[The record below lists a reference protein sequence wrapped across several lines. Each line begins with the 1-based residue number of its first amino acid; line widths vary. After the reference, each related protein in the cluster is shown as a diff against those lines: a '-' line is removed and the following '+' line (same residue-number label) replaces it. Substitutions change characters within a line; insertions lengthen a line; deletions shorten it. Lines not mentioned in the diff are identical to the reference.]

1 MAILALDQGTSGSK
15 AIVVDDDGVRA
26 VVEKSIHPSYLGDG
40 GVEQDPLE
48 LLNSIIEVGRQA
60 RQQTDAPIEAVCLAN
75 QGESVL
81 AWDPETGAPLTPIL
95 VWQDSRASSICTELA
110 MHADEVH
117 ELTALVLDPYFTAP
131 KMAWLRR
138 NLTTEGV
145 VTTTDTWMVHRL
157 TGEFV
162 TDTSTASRSLLL
174 NVDTLEWDQ
183 RLLDIFG
190 LADER
195 LPRVVA
201 SDEIVGMTSVFGQE
215 VPLTGLIVDQQ
226 AALLAQS
233 CLTPGSAKCTYGT
246 GAFLLANIGDAAV
259 RFDNGLTTSVAW
271 TLRGKTSYCVDGQ
284 VYSAASGVRW
294 MQRLGLFDTPDQ
306 MDIIAAPSSE
316 GVLCAPSLAGLAAP
330 WWQPNAAGFISGL
343 KLSTGKPH
351 IIRAFLEGIAAQ
363 ITELSDLIFGS
374 INTQLVAMRADGGL
388 TRSAVLMQAQADLL
402 RVPVE
407 IYPSAHATPMGAAAA
422 ARMALNPDLT
432 LAEAPYPWR
441 ASATYQPQMP
451 NDQASRFRRHWRASV
466 DAQLALD
473 QAWAAA
479 TQSSE
484 NKEQKR

>member
-15 AIVVDDDGVRA
+15 AIVVDEDGVRA
-26 VVEKSIHPSYLGDG
+26 VVEKPIHPSYLGDG

-48 LLNSIIEVGRQA
+48 LLDSIIEVGRQA
-60 RQQTDAPIEAVCLAN
+60 IEQANAPIEAVCLAN
-75 QGESVL
+75 QGESIL
-81 AWDPETGAPLTPIL
+81 AWDPETGRPLTPIL
-95 VWQDSRASSICTELA
+95 VWQDSRAASICAELS

-131 KMAWLRR
+131 KMAWLRK

-145 VTTTDTWMVHRL
+145 VTTTDTWIVHRL

-174 NVDTLEWDQ
+174 NVDTLQWEP
-183 RLLDIFG
+183 RLLEIFG
-190 LADER
+190 LGDEK
-195 LPRVVA
+195 LPRLVA
-201 SDEIVGMTSVFGQE
+201 SDEIVGTTSVFGPQ
-215 VPLTGLIVDQQ
+215 VPVTGLIVDQQ

-246 GAFLLANIGDAAV
+246 GAFLLANIGARPV

-271 TLRGKTSYCVDGQ
+271 TLRGATTYCVDGQ
-284 VYSAASGVRW
+284 VYTAASGVRW

-306 MDIIAAPSSE
+306 MDSIAAPSSE
-316 GVLCAPSLAGLAAP
+316 GVFCAPSLAGLAAP
-330 WWQPNAAGFISGL
+330 WWQPNATGFVSGL

-363 ITELSDLIFGS
+363 IAELSDLVFGS
-374 INTQLVAMRADGGL
+374 IDADLVAMRADGGL
-388 TRSAVLMQAQADLL
+388 TRSSVLMQAQADLL

-422 ARMALNPDLT
+422 ARMALNPRLT
-432 LAEAPYPWR
+432 LAEAPFPWK

-451 NDQASRFRRHWRASV
+451 DNDAERFRKHWRASV

-473 QAWAAA
+473 QAWAASNA
-479 TQSSE
+479 PE
-484 NKEQKR
+484 